1 MPKVT
6 LTEEQKRVRRCEKRS
21 EFLAD
26 GLEKFMRQNKLSQQ
40 DLATELRLSR
50 NTVRKLLD
58 EEYDIRIPIET
69 VWRMFDLAGVRMV
82 RNEQEDA

>member
-6 LTEEQKRVRRCEKRS
+6 LTEEQKRVRRFEKRS

-82 RNEQEDA
+82 RGEQGDA